1 MAFRSSDSQIPGF
14 PDSPDGHCPF
24 ALLSYLSTPG
34 KTCIDI
40 DPLWFRIPPL
50 TQGVNEGASRLYGTF
65 RRTISLTIALI
76 LLASLHG
83 FAATSTT
90 SYRKKLRRGRHI
102 HWAPLLRGSRES
114 LVRQNEEIDRL
125 QLPRIENDEELDELV
140 ASDALAPIVES
151 DSLRI
156 HHQLEPK
163 NRFCKPW
170 TLQFVQDMA
179 DAYYREF
186 RQPIQV
192 NSAVRTM
199 QQQKKL
205 RRRNRNAAPID
216 GDTASSHLA
225 GITVDISKRGMSRKQ
240 RKWVSQYMLELQNLG
255 LLEAAEERRQPVFH
269 IMVSE
274 RYSAWREASRVAS
287 ESAASGSAH

>member
-1 MAFRSSDSQIPGF
+1 MKSSFRQ
-14 PDSPDGHCPF
+14 
-24 ALLSYLSTPG
+24 A
-34 KTCIDI
+34 
-40 DPLWFRIPPL
+40 
-50 TQGVNEGASRLYGTF
+50 VA
-65 RRTISLTIALI
+65 LTII
-76 LLASLHG
+76 LLFVSSLYS
-83 FAATSTT
+83 FAATSSTRY
-90 SYRKKLRRGRHI
+90 SKKARRGRHI
-102 HWAPLLRGSRES
+102 HWSPLLRGSRES

-125 QLPRIENDEELDELV
+125 QLPRIENDEELDGLV
-140 ASDALAPIVES
+140 ASDALVPIVES
-151 DSLRI
+151 SSLRI

-170 TLQFVQDMA
+170 TRQFVQDLA

-192 NSAVRTM
+192 NSAVRTVE
-199 QQQKKL
+199 QQKKL

-240 RKWVSQYMLELQNLG
+240 RRWISQYMLELQNLG

-269 IMVSE
+269 VMVSE
-274 RYSAWREASRVAS
+274 RYSTWRESQQVATGAS
-287 ESAASGSAH
+287 ASGTSH